1 MKKAGTVLNLQNDS
15 IKMFN
20 EDMEVKTSNNGHYAI
35 NFLPDETC
43 NFDNIKQVLIL
54 EEDESDKSKIQKII

>member
-1 MKKAGTVLNLQNDS
+1 
-15 IKMFN
+15 
-20 EDMEVKTSNNGHYAI
+20 MEVTTSNNGHYAI